1 MGYVQ
6 LSGGVYRYEDMI
18 SDRIDSYIPMN
29 FDCIY
34 DFANI
39 STVGTDI
46 VLDVTP
52 VAAGCPNHRATGS
65 QNCKVSEELVNLLLL
80 EGTLPNN
87 LPPFKVFKRLT
98 SGNPMLTR

>member
-1 MGYVQ
+1 MGYGQ
-6 LSGGVYRYEDMI
+6 LSGGVYRYEDML

-52 VAAGCPNHRATGS
+52 VAAGVYKS
-65 QNCKVSEELVNLLLL
+65 FNLLFDSWKFDL
-80 EGTLPNN
+80 
-87 LPPFKVFKRLT
+87 F
-98 SGNPMLTR
+98 

>member
-1 MGYVQ
+1 
-6 LSGGVYRYEDMI
+6 MI
-18 SDRIDSYIPMN
+18 SDRIDSYIPMD

-52 VAAGCPNHRATGS
+52 VAARCPNHRATGS
-65 QNCKVSEELVNLLLL
+65 QNCKVSNALCDTSIPLRLSTALIVLRWQ
-80 EGTLPNN
+80 PNSSA
-87 LPPFKVFKRLT
+87 KV
-98 SGNPMLTR
+98 